1 MKIRHQ
7 VLLLIFWGVCSLVR
21 AQTEEANIPT
31 LNAPKPLE
39 FTIPTSAAF
48 DLLGVTPAQVT
59 KPGNIRDFKVD
70 WSFASWRL
78 KPNIAI
84 QAQPIWELFYNRPNL
99 LKYQGASKFM
109 KVLSTLDVSGGTIE
123 DENLTRRLALATK
136 ITLFRSH
143 DPLDEPDLWKGATER
158 FYEQRQALLDNRNQL
173 SDSLQKIANM
183 PEYLE
188 NRMLLLQQI
197 QTLDGQLVFL
207 EKTQKDLIANLS
219 NTYLKEHWNASF
231 IDVAFGKS
239 FNYKNTGLDSLS
251 LQQDG
256 LSVWINGCIGFGRKW
271 LLTGVVRYTQFST
284 PVRSQTREYFGGF
297 NLRYGSPKFNF
308 FVEILNRDRNNLFKN
323 SNLTIAYGGDWRFSK
338 NVMLSYGV
346 RTLYS
351 KNFAFKQLVPIASIA
366 CMMR

>member
-1 MKIRHQ
+1 MKYLSLTI
-7 VLLLIFWGVCSLVR
+7 LLISLISGNLFS
-21 AQTEEANIPT
+21 QTEVPS
-31 LNAPKPLE
+31 LNAEKPLE

-84 QAQPIWELFYNRPNL
+84 QAQPIWELFYNRSNL

-109 KVLSTLDVSGGTIE
+109 KMLSTLDVSGGTIE
-123 DENLTRRLALATK
+123 DENLTRRLAVATK
-136 ITLFRSH
+136 ITIFRSH
-143 DPLDEPDLWKGATER
+143 DPLDEPDLFRGATER
-158 FYEQRQALLDNRNQL
+158 FYEQRQPLSDLRQQLL
-173 SDSLQKIANM
+173 DSLQRTPKTT
-183 PEYLE
+183 EYLE
-188 NRMLLLQQI
+188 IRMTMLQEVQSLE
-197 QTLDGQLVFL
+197 TRLAFL
-207 EKTQKDLIANLS
+207 EKTQKELVTTLA

-231 IDVAFGKS
+231 LDVAIGKS
-239 FNYKNTGLDSLS
+239 YNYQNTAIDSLN

-256 LSVWINGCIGFGRKW
+256 LSVWVNGCIGFGRKW
-271 LLTGVVRYTQFST
+271 LLTGVFRYTQINTPRRAST
-284 PVRSQTREYFGGF
+284 HELFGGF

-308 FVEILNRDRNNLFKN
+308 FVEVLNRDSYNLMNFKAV
-323 SNLTIAYGGDWRFSK
+323 TVAYGGDWRFSK

-346 RTLYS
+346 RTVYGQ
-351 KNFAFKQLVPIASIA
+351 NFAFKQLVPVASIA